1 MADIKAIIENPHPVY
16 QRNINYWNFL
26 LDSYEGGADYTS
38 AFVRNDSL
46 DKQSNRVTVKVN
58 GKKLNR
64 QINSNLFM
72 HKKELTEDYQA
83 RVDMSYYYNFCAPVI
98 DIYTNHLFRQSI
110 IEDYGSIKN
119 LVEERKENID
129 QQGSTIEE
137 YRAQVAESMQIFGHT
152 YTLVDSPL
160 IGEEVLNL
168 QDKMDNGVFPYFTN
182 IQPQNLVNWALDRF
196 GRPYWVMLIEIGD
209 SNINY
214 ETFDKESR
222 LNINYRLWTREEWIL
237 YNSKYEEIDRGLH
250 GLGFV
255 PISCAYDRKSKK
267 EKAFLGVS
275 FIADISF
282 IARDIYNSC
291 SELKQILRDQTFSIL
306 AIQGD
311 AKDYPAIEVAT
322 NKGLLVPKDS
332 QFPQYITPPAGPS
345 ETLMKHIDGQVSRI
359 FQLAKL
365 EGGSAS
371 FKGQDAVEQSG
382 VSKAWD
388 FNQTNSALTTKAS
401 NLEDAEYRAWQMF
414 AAWEGKEFDGK
425 IAYPREFSVNS
436 LKQDLDEAEQI
447 VRMNISNEFNKEVKR
462 TIIKKKFPQLPDDKL
477 KKIEKEIDSSEIQ
490 QGGKISERINNFLNS
505 RTPTGGNNGGFNGNS
520 RTQ

>member
-16 QRNINYWNFL
+16 LRNVNYWNFL
-26 LDSYEGGADYTS
+26 LESYEGGADYTS
-38 AFVRNDSL
+38 AFVRNANT
-46 DKQSNRVTVKVN
+46 DKQVNSLTVKVN
-58 GKKLNR
+58 GKTLNKR
-64 QINSNLFM
+64 ANTNLFM

-110 IEDYGSIKN
+110 VEDYGSIET
-119 LVEERKENID
+119 LVDERKENID
-129 QQGSTIEE
+129 QQGSSIEE
-137 YRAQVAESMQIFGHT
+137 YRCQLAESMQIFGHT

-160 IGEEVLNL
+160 GSDDVLNL
-168 QDKMDNGVFPYFTN
+168 QDKMDGGMFPYFTN
-182 IQPQNLVNWALDRF
+182 IQPQNVLNWALDRF

-209 SNINY
+209 LNTDY
-214 ETFDKESR
+214 QTFNKESR
-222 LNINYRLWTREEWIL
+222 LSTNYRLWTREEWIL
-237 YNSKYEEIDRGLH
+237 YNEKYEEIDRGLH

-267 EKAFLGVS
+267 EKAFLGIS

-322 NKGLLVPKDS
+322 NKGLLVPKDA
-332 QFPQYITPPAGPS
+332 QMPQYITPPPGPAD
-345 ETLMKHIDGQVSRI
+345 TLMKHIDGQVSRI

-388 FNQTNSALTTKAS
+388 FNQTNSALTTKAG
-401 NLEDAEYRAWQMF
+401 NLEDAETKAWQMW
-414 AAWEGKEFDGK
+414 AAWEGKEFDGT

-447 VRMNISNEFNKEVKR
+447 MRMNISNEFNKEVKR
-462 TIIKKKFPQLPDDKL
+462 TIIKKKFPHLPEDKL
-477 KKIEKEIDSSEIQ
+477 DTIEKEIDSSVMQ
-490 QGGKISERINNFLNS
+490 SGKISDRINSFLNK
-505 RTPTGGNNGGFNGNS
+505 TPTGGNNGGFNVNTNRS
-520 RTQ
+520 